1 MTTLLHTTALAAAEG
16 GDTGGSFLVS
26 PTIGTMIWTLVVFV
40 ISWVIL
46 AKVAFPKI
54 GEALD
59 KRQAAITDSLDA
71 AERTQKEAE
80 QLAAENREHM
90 ATVRAQAEE
99 ILVRARKS
107 ADAHETESRAAAKT
121 QAEDILSQA
130 RSDINAETRR
140 AISEIRSEVADL
152 TILATTKVTGKT
164 LDDADQRRLVE
175 EALDGLDFSALS
187 GEGRR

>member
-1 MTTLLHTTALAAAEG
+1 MNSLLHTTALAAAEG
-16 GDTGGSFLVS
+16 GDAGGSFLVS

-59 KRQAAITDSLDA
+59 KRQAAIAESLDA

-107 ADAHETESRAAAKT
+107 ADAHEVESRAAAKT

-130 RSDINAETRR
+130 RSDIQAETRR

-164 LDDADQRRLVE
+164 LDSADQRRLVE